1 MSVGGSKPGAKG
13 GRSTEHKSLVIGA
26 VEVEASKR
34 APGGRRAKRVRLGVI
49 PTASGAELTKF
60 VRDHVVP
67 GTIVYTDGWEGYSGL
82 RKLGYDHKPTV
93 EVAPERASK
102 ILPVIHREFANLKTW
117 LQGTHHGR
125 VERQPL
131 QAYLNETSSRSAT
144 TGGSGSSRH
153 SSVRSRSA

>member
-60 VRDHVVP
+60 V
-67 GTIVYTDGWEGYSGL
+67 YTDGREGYSGL